1 VNEPPRPPPPPPLD
15 PTAAANSLRFLL
27 RSPSLGSAREPD
39 TPLLH
44 LRQRLEQQDG
54 AAWLRGCLAK
64 PPFAPLADAERALV
78 AGPLPLAELEA
89 LKGRAKRSFGPEQPR
104 ELRLAS
110 IAAYFLAIAAALKHH
125 RACITGQP
133 LDEVRAL
140 LLDLATAIDEPW
152 SSLLS
157 AATLVEPAG

>member
-1 VNEPPRPPPPPPLD
+1 MNEPPSPPPRPMLD
-15 PTAAANSLRFLL
+15 AAAAANSLRFLL
-27 RSPSLGSAREPD
+27 RSPSLGSSREPD
-39 TPLLH
+39 TPVLH
-44 LRQRLEQQDG
+44 LKQRLEQPDG
-54 AAWLRGCLAK
+54 AAWLRACLAK
-64 PPFAPLADAERALV
+64 APFAPLADAERALV

-89 LKGRAKRSFGPEQPR
+89 LKGRAKRGFGPEQPR

-110 IAAYFLAIAAALKHH
+110 IAAYFVAIAAALVHH
-125 RACITGQP
+125 RALVTSQP
-133 LDEVRAL
+133 LAHARAL